1 MTRTMTPDQFQAE
14 LDRRGPDLAA
24 WDPDRAAAARLLLDT
39 SAEARAMHGAARRMA
54 ALLARPAPD
63 VSDLKA
69 RIMAAARASG
79 QAIRDNVV
87 VPFPTRRVVAP
98 AAFALAASL
107 LFGVFAG
114 WSGLITDP
122 FGTDPFGTQ
131 AVDDDPTYEF
141 QALMAGDNYD
151 S

>member
-1 MTRTMTPDQFQAE
+1 MTMMMTPDQFQAE
-14 LDRRGPDLAA
+14 LDRRGPDLST
-24 WDPDRAAAARLLLDT
+24 WDAGRAAAARLLLDT
-39 SAEARAMHGAARRMA
+39 SVEARTMHGTALRLAG
-54 ALLARPAPD
+54 LLARPAPE
-63 VSDLKA
+63 VLDLKQ

-79 QAIRDNVV
+79 QAVHQTVTRQTV

-98 AAFALAASL
+98 AALALAASL

-114 WSGLITDP
+114 SSGLITDP
-122 FGTDPFGTQ
+122 FGSQT
-131 AVDDDPTYEF
+131 VDDDPTYEF